1 LIKHSVAQF
10 FKLWFSNEH
19 LYVVLKRTISTS
31 VHKITSMNIPE
42 ILIKTA
48 DGCRI
53 DLQSGRINGA
63 EVEILRF
70 TNSDRASKNESSTMI

>member
-1 LIKHSVAQF
+1 MIKHSVAQF